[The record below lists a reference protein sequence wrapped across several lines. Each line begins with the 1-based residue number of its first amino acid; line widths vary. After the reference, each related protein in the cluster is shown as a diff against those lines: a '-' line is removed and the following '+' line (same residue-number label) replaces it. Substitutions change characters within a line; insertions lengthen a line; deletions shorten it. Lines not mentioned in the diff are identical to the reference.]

1 MKNFVR
7 KLSSSD
13 REPRRPIRFAL
24 EFGAILLQHSSVT
37 RSTCR
42 MKQLLFRIAPLFL
55 FISTAW
61 TQEVP
66 ALFRDILKLEEPVR
80 GEIIVVLPPAEI
92 EKYISKVEQA
102 AQKDPAWFTEYS
114 KNTNPGVP
122 LPYHEKLGLTKQEY
136 DEYIA
141 LWAKREFKAAQEIT
155 LLLRVGSEGRWNIIA
170 SGSAGALS
178 TLRFAEKEDNW
189 KSPNGILTR
198 LPDINADPSS
208 ILGAWTG
215 KEWRFEEETSLSKLK
230 ENIAIGL
237 TADQKFHLIVY
248 RAQELTT
255 TGTRLLDKNLV
266 VRVPV
271 TAGAAIK
278 TTAPLKPQAVAPS
291 DSSTPKKR

>member
-1 MKNFVR
+1 
-7 KLSSSD
+7 
-13 REPRRPIRFAL
+13 
-24 EFGAILLQHSSVT
+24 
-37 RSTCR
+37 
-42 MKQLLFRIAPLFL
+42 MKQLLSRIAPLFL
-55 FISTAW
+55 FTSTAW

-66 ALFRDILKLEEPVR
+66 ALFRDILKHEEPVR

-230 ENIAIGL
+230 ENVAIGL

-271 TAGAAIK
+271 TTGTAIK
-278 TTAPLKPQAVAPS
+278 TTAPSKPQAVAPS
-291 DSSTPKKR
+291 ESSKPKKR